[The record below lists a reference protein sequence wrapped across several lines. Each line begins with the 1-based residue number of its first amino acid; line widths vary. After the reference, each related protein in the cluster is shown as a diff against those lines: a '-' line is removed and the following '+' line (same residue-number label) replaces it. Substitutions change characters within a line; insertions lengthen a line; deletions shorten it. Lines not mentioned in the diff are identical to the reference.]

1 MANLLASR
9 FLDRDLRLILA
20 SGSSRRRQ
28 LLSHLGVPFIVWTH
42 SFTEEADNLVSPQDI
57 AIELA
62 AFKSEQIAGLVKQGD
77 IVITADTIVWCDG
90 RMLNK
95 PGSRDEAI
103 SMLTLLSDK
112 SHEVISGVSIRSY
125 EEINSFASTTRVRFK
140 ALSTEEIVYYV
151 DTFSPYDKAGA
162 YGIQEWIGYIGVESI
177 SGSYFNVMGLPMQKV
192 YTELIKFT
200 DY

>member
-9 FLDRDLRLILA
+9 FLDRDLQLILA
-20 SGSSRRRQ
+20 SGSSRRRE

-42 SFTEEADNLVSPQDI
+42 SFTEETDNLVSPHDI

-62 AFKSEQIAGLVKQGD
+62 TFKSEQIAGLVKPGD

-95 PGSRDEAI
+95 PGGRDEAI

-125 EEINSFASTTRVRFK
+125 EAISSFASTTRVRFK
-140 ALSTEEIVYYV
+140 ALTTEEIVYYV
-151 DTFSPYDKAGA
+151 DTFSPFDKAGA

>member
-1 MANLLASR
+1 MADILSR
-9 FLDRDLRLILA
+9 RFAAKSLRLILA
-20 SGSSRRRQ
+20 SSSSRRRE
-28 LLSHLGVPFIVWTH
+28 LLSHLGVPFSVWKH
-42 SFTEEADNLVSPQDI
+42 SFTEVIDKVASPQDM

-62 AFKSEQIAGLVKQGD
+62 ACKSDQVADFLKPGD

-112 SHEVISGVSIRSY
+112 SHEVITGVSIRSH
-125 EEINSFASTTRVRFK
+125 EIINSFASTTGVRFK
-140 ALSTEEIVYYV
+140 ALSAEEIVYYV

-177 SGSYFNVMGLPMQKV
+177 SGSYFNVIGLPVQKV